1 LANALPMPDEA
12 PVTSAAFLLAV
23 VETIVCSSLCDVS
36 NPEALYA
43 ARLDL
48 HRIHLFVSI
57 ETYRALFC
65 AHSAA
70 QGRAGNGAVRP
81 GAEKSAS
88 WAHDV

>member
-1 LANALPMPDEA
+1 MGQLRGETANAQCSYSSVAGANLIFPLANALPMPDEA

-23 VETIVCSSLCDVS
+23 VETIVCSSLCGVS

-57 ETYRALFC
+57 ETYF
-65 AHSAA
+65 
-70 QGRAGNGAVRP
+70 
-81 GAEKSAS
+81 
-88 WAHDV
+88 